1 MGSYLIIIGLLIL
14 GYIVAY
20 GLSKIYMKI
29 MKLGDIGL
37 FGGTHPISVI
47 GDIVYFSMLFSVV
60 FSGNL
65 ALIVL
70 NISILL
76 YLLYGDFGRR
86 EIPKMK
92 KEDQVESKWF
102 QGYP

>member
-1 MGSYLIIIGLLIL
+1 MNDYIIIIVLLFL

-20 GLSKIYMKI
+20 ALSRIYSRI

-37 FGGTHPISVI
+37 FGGTHPISVM
-47 GDIVYFSMLFSVV
+47 GDIVYFTMLFSVV

-70 NISILL
+70 NVSILL